1 MMVEVICETEV
12 GQQCQI
18 TNFFWMTH
26 SAIVLIVV
34 CSQQEGIG
42 TITVDFFTFSLT
54 LDLNSNYP
62 KYCLDGVCLIS
73 SPKSVHPLFSPPK
86 SSGSSSD

>member
-1 MMVEVICETEV
+1 MMVEVICETEM

-54 LDLNSNYP
+54 LA
-62 KYCLDGVCLIS
+62 
-73 SPKSVHPLFSPPK
+73 
-86 SSGSSSD
+86 